1 MHSCINI
8 NVYIYSYCSVSVVR
22 VVFLSVS
29 AFIYHESLLL
39 FLEEDL
45 YCEGCFGRKS
55 PDTGEVDR
63 VHRPVRQKTSN

>member
-1 MHSCINI
+1 M
-8 NVYIYSYCSVSVVR
+8 YIYGYCCVSVVH
-22 VVFLSVS
+22 VVFLLSVR

-39 FLEEDL
+39 FLEKDL

-63 VHRPVRQKTSN
+63 VHRPVRQKTIKLTGKKQK